1 MRWALG
7 RSRLKSERGLPF
19 GRPCLAPNSICF
31 GPLLLCNLRTS
42 AKPVSR
48 GNDHVRTELSGG
60 RLRKKLP
67 MRLGASRVRLP
78 CASRINAKGH
88 SSCTICRR
96 CRNYAARDLAGRPA
110 RHSRW
115 RRNSMMARARRSS
128 PIRAPRCVPAQRAA
142 ELRRGDQEVSQ
153 SRRPGRCLR
162 QETGHWGNSARHGIS
177 ARSPDSP
184 HCRILHFWFEA
195 ERRAGDLG
203 KYWNERC
210 AT

>member
-128 PIRAPRCVPAQRAA
+128 PIRARRCVPAQRAA

-153 SRRPGRCLR
+153 SRRPGRR
-162 QETGHWGNSARHGIS
+162 SAASVRKQGVGAIQ
-177 ARSPDSP
+177 RVT
-184 HCRILHFWFEA
+184 E
-195 ERRAGDLG
+195 
-203 KYWNERC
+203 
-210 AT
+210 